1 MKSNTKN
8 QWMLPLGS
16 AFVAAVIAAGAWFG
30 VDALRTGTP
39 EVGDIALITDTP
51 EVEDIALITDTPEV
65 EDIALITDT
74 PEVEDIALTTD
85 TQESEMTYVVTL
97 SMDVYPTLDGLSGAA
112 DIVVLGTVSRL
123 VESGNT
129 RGMEQDGGTYPYNL
143 YEFEIVES
151 FKGDV
156 GGTIYVV
163 RTDPSL
169 FGGAPGMAEYPLT
182 TLSAGDTVVLYLD
195 SMSAKIVP
203 ETGLT
208 GTLYGPVSFDNG
220 VFDVTVTGPIGAVG
234 TVNDDTKVHPRGVS
248 PSMFAKGTVFTAADI
263 RQAIEPDSG
272 EEGPVGSTN

>member
-1 MKSNTKN
+1 MKSNTKH

-16 AFVAAVIAAGAWFG
+16 AFVAAVIAAVAWFG
-30 VDALRTGTP
+30 VDALRTDTP

-65 EDIALITDT
+65 EDIALTTDT
-74 PEVEDIALTTD
+74 P
-85 TQESEMTYVVTL
+85 ESEMTYVVTL

-182 TLSAGDTVVLYLD
+182 KLSAGDTVVLYLD
-195 SMSAKIVP
+195 SMSATIVP

-220 VFDVTVTGPIGAVG
+220 VFDVTVTGP
-234 TVNDDTKVHPRGVS
+234 DTKVHPRGVS

-272 EEGPVGSTN
+272 E